1 MRYKYLTIILLLYS
15 YGLSAQTLVLR
26 PDSTLSTQVE
36 LSEIVITASKN
47 ETKLKELPASVSV
60 IPMKSITAN
69 EITSLSQLGTLS
81 PNFVMP
87 EYGSKLT
94 SPVYI
99 RGIGSRINNP
109 SIGLYVDNVP
119 YFEKSA
125 FEFDFFDLERIEI
138 LRGPQGTLYGRNSM
152 GGLINIVTRS
162 PLNYQ
167 GANLSVSA
175 ATYGSYRLRG
185 GGYMKLNDKL
195 AVSLS
200 GNYLHNDGFYENKF
214 LNQKVDKLNSF
225 GFRNKIVYQ
234 ASGKFTVE
242 NVASIDNSKQGGY
255 PYALYNVETQTD
267 GDVSYNQPSS
277 YDRLMFSDALNFKY
291 TAANWELTNT
301 VSYQYIDDIQKID
314 QDFTPDSLYFIKQL
328 QTQQMVA
335 NELMVKSRGNSRY
348 SWLFGAFG
356 FMQGSES
363 DVDVN
368 TYKIKLWYL
377 KTYDAD
383 VTGVAFFHQSTFKVT
398 DNLSVTGGLRFDYE
412 TSGLHYKYRSTK
424 ANIELPRTDTI
435 YPDMKDHIFLPKLA
449 LNYKFNHVSVYASYT
464 WGYKPGGFNTTFE
477 RPEDLKF
484 KNEKSNNYEVG
495 AKASLFSLLYADLA
509 LFYTKLKDQQI
520 YRTTLSGRGA
530 YLENAGVS
538 ENKGIEVTLK
548 SSPVRGFEA
557 MVAYGYTYSKI
568 LKYEKDAVTN
578 YNNNFTQYIPRH
590 TLAIQ
595 ATQTLLFN
603 KSSFIDQIKLN
614 VLYNQNGLLYWDLE
628 NNLNKRAYRLI
639 ETPYRTLSAK
649 VSFIKG
655 NVQFDIWGKN
665 LLNADYHSFLFEALG
680 NTYIQ
685 KGKPMQLGVNVLV
698 KF

>member
-1 MRYKYLTIILLLYS
+1 MRLKYLLIIFLLFS
-15 YGLSAQTLVLR
+15 FGLNAQTLVLQ

-60 IPMKSITAN
+60 IPMKSIAAN
-69 EITSLSQLGTLS
+69 EVTSLSQLGALS

-167 GANLSVSA
+167 GADLSVSA

-185 GGYMKLNDKL
+185 GIYLKLNDKL
-195 AVSLS
+195 GVSLS

-214 LNQKVDKLNSF
+214 LNQKVDNLNSY
-225 GFRNKIVYQ
+225 GLRNKIVYQ
-234 ASGKFTVE
+234 ASSKITIE
-242 NVASIDNSKQGGY
+242 NVASIDNSEQGGY
-255 PYALYNVETQTD
+255 PYALYNVATQTD
-267 GDVSYNQPSS
+267 GDVNYNQPSS
-277 YDRLMFSDALNFKY
+277 YNRLMFSDALNLKY
-291 TAANWELTNT
+291 SAVNWEVINT

-314 QDFTPDSLYFIKQL
+314 QDFKPDSQFFARQL
-328 QTQQMVA
+328 QTQHMIA
-335 NELMVKSRGNSRY
+335 NELIIKSRGDNRY
-348 SWLFGAFG
+348 NWLFGAFG
-356 FMQGSES
+356 FIQSSKS
-363 DVDVN
+363 DVDVDV
-368 TYKIKLWYL
+368 YGRKEWYL

-383 VTGVAFFHQSTFKVT
+383 VKGIALFHQISFDIT
-398 DNLSVTGGLRFDYE
+398 DKLKITTGYRFDYE
-412 TSGLHYKYRSTK
+412 TSGLHYKYKGTRK
-424 ANIELPRTDTI
+424 GAELPRIDTI
-435 YPDMKDHIFLPKLA
+435 YSDLNDDVLLPKLA
-449 LNYKFNHVSVYASYT
+449 FNYKFNKVSVYASYAS
-464 WGYKPGGFNTTFE
+464 GYKPGGFNTTFE
-477 RPEDLKF
+477 RPEHLKF
-484 KNEKSNNYEVG
+484 NNEKSNNFEVG
-495 AKASLFSLLYADLA
+495 AKTTLFSLLYADMA
-509 LFYTKLKDQQI
+509 LFYTRLKNQQI
-520 YRTTLSGRGA
+520 YRTAPSGRGS
-530 YLENAGVS
+530 YLDNAGVS
-538 ENKGIEVTLK
+538 ENKGIEATLK
-548 SSPVRGFEA
+548 SNPVNGFEA

-568 LKYEKDAVTN
+568 LEYVKDSVTN
-578 YNNNFTQYIPRH
+578 YNNHFTPYIPRH

-595 ATQTLLFN
+595 ATQTF
-603 KSSFIDQIKLN
+603 SFKQQSFLDQIRIN
-614 VLYNQNGLLYWDLE
+614 VLYTQNGLLYWDLK
-628 NNLNKRAYRLI
+628 NDLQ
-639 ETPYRTLSAK
+639 ETPYRMVNAK

-655 NVQFDIWGKN
+655 AVQFDIWGKN
-665 LLNADYHSFLFEALG
+665 LLNADYHSFLFEASG
-680 NTYIQ
+680 STFMQ
-685 KGKPMQLGVNVLV
+685 KGKPMQVGVNVSV